1 MLIEMPVPAEGGTA
15 ERDGVSDMAKDDAT
29 HEADSLAGKI
39 LIAMPSMDDKR
50 FARSLVYLCAHS
62 SEGAMGIILNQPA
75 PAATSFADLLVQ
87 LEIIPEAERIT
98 LPPLARTMTVQNGGP
113 VETTRGFVLHSSDY
127 FVDNATLPIDDHF
140 SLTTTLEVLKAIA
153 EGRGPRDAIMTLG
166 YAGWAAGQ
174 LESEIQWNG
183 WLHCPADPMLVFDQ
197 ALEAKYD
204 RALKKLGI
212 DIGLL
217 SSEAGHG

>member
-1 MLIEMPVPAEGGTA
+1 
-15 ERDGVSDMAKDDAT
+15 MAADET
-29 HEADSLAGKI
+29 TREPDSLTGKI
-39 LIAMPSMDDKR
+39 LIAMPGMEDKR

-62 SEGAMGIILNQPA
+62 NEGAMGIILNQPA
-75 PAATSFADLLVQ
+75 PAASTFPELLAQ
-87 LEIIPEAERIT
+87 LDILPEDEQIH
-98 LPPLARTMTVQNGGP
+98 LPPLARAMTVQTGGP

-127 FVDNATLPIDDHF
+127 FVDNATLPIDDQF

-153 EGRGPRDAIMTLG
+153 EGRGPKNAMMALG
-166 YAGWAAGQ
+166 YAGWSAGQ

-183 WLHCPADPMLVFDQ
+183 WLHCPADPVLVFDRD
-197 ALEAKYD
+197 LDAKYD

-217 SSEAGHG
+217 SREAGHG

>member
-1 MLIEMPVPAEGGTA
+1 
-15 ERDGVSDMAKDDAT
+15 MAKDDSAR
-29 HEADSLAGKI
+29 EPDSLAGQI
-39 LIAMPSMDDKR
+39 LIAMPGMEDRR

-62 SEGAMGIILNQPA
+62 SEGAMGIILNQPSA
-75 PAATSFADLLVQ
+75 NAGSFADLLVQ
-87 LEIIPEAERIT
+87 LDIIPEEDRIP

-153 EGRGPRDAIMTLG
+153 EGRGPKEAIMTLG
-166 YAGWAAGQ
+166 YAGWGAGQ

-183 WLHCPADPMLVFDQ
+183 WLHCAADPSLVFDRE
-197 ALEAKYD
+197 LDTKYD
-204 RALKKLGI
+204 RALKTLGI

-217 SSEAGHG
+217 SREAGHG

>member
-1 MLIEMPVPAEGGTA
+1 
-15 ERDGVSDMAKDDAT
+15 MAKDET
-29 HEADSLAGKI
+29 TREPDSLAGKI
-39 LIAMPSMDDKR
+39 LIAMPGMEDKR

-75 PAATSFADLLVQ
+75 PAASSFPDLLVQ
-87 LEIIPEAERIT
+87 LEIIPEDERIA
-98 LPPLARTMTVQNGGP
+98 LPPLARAMTVQNGGP

-127 FVDNATLPIDDHF
+127 HAENATLPIDDQF

-153 EGRGPRDAIMTLG
+153 EGRGPHDAIMTLG
-166 YAGWAAGQ
+166 YAGWGAGQ

-183 WLHCPADPMLVFDQ
+183 WLHCPADPTLVFDRD
-197 ALEAKYD
+197 LESKYD

-217 SSEAGHG
+217 SREAGHG

>member
-1 MLIEMPVPAEGGTA
+1 
-15 ERDGVSDMAKDDAT
+15 MAKDDT
-29 HEADSLAGKI
+29 TGEADSLAGKI
-39 LIAMPSMDDKR
+39 LIAMPGMEDKR

-75 PAATSFADLLVQ
+75 PAASSFPDLLVQ
-87 LEIIPEAERIT
+87 LDIIPEEDRIH
-98 LPPLARTMTVQNGGP
+98 LPSLARTMTVQTGGP

-127 FVDNATLPIDDHF
+127 FVENATLPIDDDV

-153 EGRGPRDAIMTLG
+153 EGRGPRRAIMTLG
-166 YAGWAAGQ
+166 YAGWSAGQ

-183 WLHCPADPMLVFDQ
+183 WLHCPADPTLVFDRD
-197 ALEAKYD
+197 LEAKYD

-217 SSEAGHG
+217 SREAGHG

>member
-1 MLIEMPVPAEGGTA
+1 MSNEETA
-15 ERDGVSDMAKDDAT
+15 REP
-29 HEADSLAGKI
+29 DSLAGKI
-39 LIAMPSMDDKR
+39 LIAMPGMEDKR

-62 SEGAMGIILNQPA
+62 SDGAMGIILNQPA
-75 PAATSFADLLVQ
+75 PSASSFAELLVQ
-87 LEIIPEAERIT
+87 LDIVGEDESGT
-98 LPPLARTMTVQNGGP
+98 LSPLARSMTVQNGGP

-127 FVDNATLPIDDHF
+127 FIENATLPIDDHF

-153 EGRGPRDAIMTLG
+153 EDRGPKDAIMTLG
-166 YAGWAAGQ
+166 YAGWGAGQ

-183 WLHCPADPMLVFDQ
+183 WLHCPADPILVFDRD
-197 ALEAKYD
+197 LDAKYD

-217 SSEAGHG
+217 SRDAGHG

>member
-1 MLIEMPVPAEGGTA
+1 
-15 ERDGVSDMAKDDAT
+15 MAKD
-29 HEADSLAGKI
+29 EIEREPSSLAGKI
-39 LIAMPSMDDKR
+39 LIAMPGMEDKR

-62 SEGAMGIILNQPA
+62 SEGAMGIVLNQPS
-75 PAATSFADLLVQ
+75 PSSSSFIDLLVQ
-87 LEIIPEAERIT
+87 LDIIPESERLD
-98 LPPLARTMTVQNGGP
+98 LPALAQDMTVQCGGP

-127 FVDNATLPIDDHF
+127 FIDDATLPIDDDF

-153 EGRGPRDAIMTLG
+153 EGRGPKNAIMTLG
-166 YAGWAAGQ
+166 YAGWGAGQ

-183 WLHCPADPMLVFDQ
+183 WLHCPADPKLVFDRN
-197 ALEAKYD
+197 LDGKYD

-217 SSEAGHG
+217 SRDAGHG